1 MEATKTTPRAR
12 KASQR
17 RVEVHI
23 PCATYRLQFGKDF
36 SFRDAE
42 AIAPYLHDLGIS
54 DAYASP
60 ILKSRPGSH
69 GYDITDH
76 TQLNPELGGQEDF
89 DRLASRLREHDL
101 GLILDTVPNHMGID
115 DPANTWWMDVLENG
129 PSSPYSQY
137 FDVQWQPVKRELEN
151 RVLLPILGDQY
162 GNVLEN
168 GQFRLAYEEGTLTL
182 YYFDHKLPVAPRTYT
197 HVLTPSLAQLTER
210 LPAED
215 EALLEFQSILTALG
229 YLPPRTETDPEKLAE
244 RARESLVIKR
254 RLHTLYES
262 RPEVREAL
270 DATIEAFNGKAG
282 DPRSFDNL
290 DALIEA
296 QVVRPSFW
304 RVAGEEINYRRFFDV
319 NDLAAIRVELQE
331 VFDASH
337 ALFMRLL
344 AEGKASGLRIDHPDG
359 LWGPPRYFQ
368 RLQAAYVKALASARD
383 KDASAN
389 GNVEPGA
396 DVVAQRPLYV
406 VAEKILS
413 HTEPLPQDW
422 AVYGTTGYDFLNQVN
437 GLFVNST
444 NEKAF
449 DRLYARFTEGTTDYA
464 RLVHQNKLLIMRSS
478 LVSEINMLSHELERI
493 GETNRHYRDF
503 TLNGLTRALR
513 EVIASLPVYRTYI
526 NAVTGEVPERDR
538 EVVEA
543 TIADAK
549 RNNPDI
555 ASTVFDFI
563 GDTLLLR
570 TLDNFRED
578 EREALVNWIMKF
590 QQLTG
595 PVMAKGVEDTVFYV
609 YNRLVSL
616 NEVGGH
622 PDIFGVSLDDFH
634 AQNQSR
640 AEQWPHALLTTST
653 HDTKRAEDTRARIN
667 VLSEIPAEWR
677 KGLNRW
683 KRLNARKKTRVERM
697 LAPSA
702 NDEYLL
708 YQILV
713 GAWPLEPMDKEG
725 AAAFR
730 DRIVAYMRKATK
742 EAKVHTGWLNA
753 VEAYDTAVEKFTTAV
768 LSDKAFRKA
777 FEPFARRVAFF
788 GQFNSLS
795 QTLLKLTSPGVPDIY
810 QGTELWD
817 LSLVDP
823 DNRRPVDYE
832 RRTAMTRELAERLAE
847 SSQAS
852 QGNGHA
858 AESTPEMVL
867 AQETLERWQDGRV
880 KLYLTLQTLRFRAA
894 HELLFRDGSYQPLTA
909 RGAKAEHACAFAR
922 TQGSETAIVVAPRL
936 VVGLTEGAETPPLGE
951 GVWGDTQ
958 LPIPDA
964 KSGQRYRNIFTGEV
978 LTVAGNGLRLAD
990 VLARFP
996 VALLT
1001 PA

>member
-1 MEATKTTPRAR
+1 MEATKTTPRSR
-12 KASQR
+12 RTTQQR
-17 RVEVHI
+17 IQTHI

-36 SFRDAE
+36 TFRDAQ
-42 AIAPYLHDLGIS
+42 AVVAYLHDLGIS

-76 TQLNPELGGQEDF
+76 TQLNPELGGQADF
-89 DRLASRLREHDL
+89 DTLAERLREHDL

-115 DPANTWWMDVLENG
+115 DPSNTWWMDVLENG
-129 PSSPYSQY
+129 PSSAYAQY
-137 FDVQWQPVKRELEN
+137 FDIQWQPVKRELEN

-182 YYFDHKLPVAPRTYT
+182 YYFDHRLPVAPRTYT
-197 HVLTPSLAQLTER
+197 DVLTPAIEQLSQR

-215 EALLEFQSILTALG
+215 EALLEFQSILTALS
-229 YLPPRTETDPEKLAE
+229 YLPPRTETDPERLAE
-244 RARESLVIKR
+244 RARESQVIKR
-254 RLHTLYES
+254 RLHALYES
-262 RPEVREAL
+262 RAEVREAL
-270 DATIEAFNGKAG
+270 NGTLEAFNGKAG
-282 DPRSFDNL
+282 NPHSFDSL
-290 DALIEA
+290 DTLIEA

-319 NDLAAIRVELQE
+319 NDLAAIRVERQE
-331 VFDASH
+331 VFDATH

-359 LWGPPRYFQ
+359 LWDPPRYFE
-368 RLQAAYVKALASARD
+368 RLQTAYVQALG
-383 KDASAN
+383 DATGAAPSGN
-389 GNVEPGA
+389 GSKGRSSPE
-396 DVVAQRPLYV
+396 RPLYV

-422 AVYGTTGYDFLNQVN
+422 AVHGTTGYDFLNQVN
-437 GLFVNST
+437 GLFVNGA
-444 NEKAF
+444 NAKAF
-449 DRLYARFTEGTTDYA
+449 DRLYARFTEQNTDYA

-526 NAVTGEVPERDR
+526 NAVTGNVPERDR
-538 EVVEA
+538 EVVET

-549 RNNPDI
+549 HNNPDI
-555 ASTVFDFI
+555 DPTVFDFI

-570 TLDNFRED
+570 TLDNFSES

-622 PDIFGVSLDDFH
+622 PDIFGVSLADFH
-634 AQNQSR
+634 AQNQER
-640 AEQWPHALLTTST
+640 AQQWPHALLTTST

-667 VLSEIPAEWR
+667 VLSEMPAEWR
-677 KGLNRW
+677 KGLARW
-683 KRLNARKKTRVERM
+683 KRLNIRKKTRVDRM

-702 NDEYLL
+702 NDEYVL

-713 GAWPLEPMDKEG
+713 GAWPLEPMDRDGE
-725 AAAFR
+725 AAFR
-730 DRIVAYMRKATK
+730 DRIVAYMKKATK
-742 EAKVHTGWLNA
+742 EAKVNTGWLNA
-753 VEAYDTAVEKFTTAV
+753 VEAYDTAVEKFTAAV
-768 LSDKAFRKA
+768 LGDKAFRKA
-777 FEPFARRVAFF
+777 FEPFARRVAYF

-795 QTLLKLTSPGVPDIY
+795 QALLKLTSPGVPDIY
-810 QGTELWD
+810 QGTEMWD

-832 RRTAMTRELAERLAE
+832 RRATLLREMAERLQPG
-847 SSQAS
+847 SQSS

-858 AESTPEMVL
+858 AQDGPELAV
-867 AQETLERWQDGRV
+867 AQETVENWTDGRV

-894 HELLFRDGSYQPLTA
+894 HEILFRDGAYQPLA
-909 RGAKAEHACAFAR
+909 ANGAKADFACAFAR
-922 TQGSETAIVVAPRL
+922 TQGSEQAIVVAPRL
-936 VVGLTEGAETPPLGE
+936 VFGLTEGAETPPVGDV
-951 GVWGDTQ
+951 VWGDTR
-958 LPIPDA
+958 LPLPDA
-964 KSGQRYRNIFTGEV
+964 QPGRRYRNIFTGEI
-978 LTVAGNGLRLAD
+978 LTVAKDGSLRLAD
-990 VLARFP
+990 ILARFP